1 MVTLMTKSNLRQLF
15 KMNLNYFLK
24 LNDLSQ
30 ADLAEKLGV
39 STATASDWSNG
50 KKLPRMDKI
59 EEIADLLG
67 IKISDLLEN
76 KTNKQNEGY
85 YINKK
90 TKEVANTIAND
101 KELRLLFD
109 AAKDAPPEDLKAV
122 HEMLKALKRKE
133 QGYD

>member
-1 MVTLMTKSNLRQLF
+1 
-15 KMNLNYFLK
+15 MNLNYFLK

>member
-1 MVTLMTKSNLRQLF
+1 MTKSNLRQLF